1 MSSFI
6 VEDKTIHRILN
17 WVQNNQYDNHNSM
30 FVPVNLKHTNHA
42 DMTNLGKRLIALNY
56 KATNSRYEEELKP
69 NICYKFDWLPNV
81 SDVQSLKS
89 AECLRY
95 QCSEGNVPKT
105 KLFKLL
111 NHLIEG
117 MKSKIIHNMESYEIA
132 EWG

>member
-17 WVQNNQYDNHNSM
+17 WVQSNQYDNHNSM
-30 FVPVNLKHTNHA
+30 FVPFELKNTNHA
-42 DMTNLGKRLIALNY
+42 DMTNLGKKLIALNY
-56 KATNSRYEEELKP
+56 KATNSRYNEKLEP
-69 NICYKFDWLPNV
+69 VSYKFDWLTNI

-111 NHLIEG
+111 NQLIHG
-117 MKSKIIHNMESYEIA
+117 MQNKIIHTITAYEQA

>member
-6 VEDKTIHRILN
+6 VEDKTIHRIVS
-17 WVQNNQYDNHNSM
+17 WIANNQHSNWTSTYIPSEWKKCNNFD
-30 FVPVNLKHTNHA
+30 K
-42 DMTNLGKRLIALNY
+42 LGKSLIALNY
-56 KATNSRYEEELKP
+56 KATNARYAEQLKVD
-69 NICYKFDWLPNV
+69 IKYKWENLYHINDF
-81 SDVQSLKS
+81 QALKS

-111 NHLIEG
+111 ERLIEG
-117 MKSKIIHNMESYEIA
+117 IKSNIIRKIKTYEDA